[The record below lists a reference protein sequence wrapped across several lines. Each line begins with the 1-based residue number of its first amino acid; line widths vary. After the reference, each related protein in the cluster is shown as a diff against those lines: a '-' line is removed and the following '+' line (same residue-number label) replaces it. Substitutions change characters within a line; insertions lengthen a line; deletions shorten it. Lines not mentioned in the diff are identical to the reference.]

1 MLSRTAL
8 ILTTQALLSVL
19 HVHRGEKQANAEHRN
34 RVLHAHAC
42 IFELSTLRRV
52 HLHFV
57 LQNQRP
63 ESSGGTLRQLEVT

>member
-34 RVLHAHAC
+34 PILHAHAC

-57 LQNQRP
+57 LQNQA
-63 ESSGGTLRQLEVT
+63 SCKYGGEL